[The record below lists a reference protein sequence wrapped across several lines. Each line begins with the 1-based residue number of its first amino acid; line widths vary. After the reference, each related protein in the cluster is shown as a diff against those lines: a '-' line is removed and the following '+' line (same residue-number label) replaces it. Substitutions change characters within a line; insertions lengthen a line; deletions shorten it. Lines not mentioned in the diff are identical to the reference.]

1 MIGLLTL
8 SSGILS
14 SKEALGK
21 AFDCVIAGVH
31 CQLHFPRFPL
41 INENNPE
48 IGSGNPLLAP
58 EMAINMK
65 RGGEPINWGVPMN
78 YPPGDSFVK
87 CLGVAVDCE
96 KAKALDVAQKL
107 YRSIS
112 KWEESFQNYLRLEKK
127 LPFGNG
133 RERTEVFCG
142 LELIEDKYIPLEN
155 FKATL
160 SGGDLMQPPCYATE
174 DEIRKAIAF
183 ADSGK
188 AIRLEYRLMLSC
200 YEALANGEN
209 RLAILD
215 ACSAME
221 LCLNEQIKKYCETIG
236 LDSDILLSKYRFL
249 GDKFKL
255 VKKIC
260 VDFPELDYQA
270 EIVTPRNDLMHNNA
284 VYPSDETTNNLVRCV
299 NKYLER
305 FCNEFA
311 EE

>member
-8 SSGILS
+8 SSGILC

-21 AFDCVIAGVH
+21 VFDCVIAGVH

-58 EMAINMK
+58 EMAINMM

-87 CLGVAVDCE
+87 CLGVTVDCE

-160 SGGDLMQPPCYATE
+160 SRGDLMQPPCYATE
-174 DEIRKAIAF
+174 DEIRKAIAY

-221 LCLNEQIKKYCETIG
+221 LCLNEQIKKNCESEGINA
-236 LDSDILLSKYRFL
+236 DVALSQPKSLGNKIKY
-249 GDKFKL
+249 
-255 VKKIC
+255 VKKKYHFVPDC
-260 VDFPELDYQA
+260 DVVSAVDL
-270 EIVTPRNDLMHNNA
+270 RNGVMHSR
-284 VYPSDETTNNLVRCV
+284 VVSPSYEQTINLVNCV

-305 FCNEFA
+305 FNRGYV